1 MKEFIVWKDEYDTG
15 NALVDREHRELV
27 NLVNLLSAAADS
39 GESGSAFEDCFAAL
53 NRYVKQ
59 HFKDEEDLL
68 DAVDSPH
75 LERQRAQ
82 HALLARELFTL
93 WSSDRGEPR
102 ENLVQGLAE
111 WSRHRL
117 LAHLLSTD
125 VEAFNDFPFS
135 EAREQVRAAV
145 RQTARR

>member
-1 MKEFIVWKDEYDTG
+1 MKEFVVWKDEYLTG
-15 NALVDREHRELV
+15 NPLVDREHRELV
-27 NLVNLLSAAADS
+27 NLVNLLSAAAA
-39 GESGSAFEDCFAAL
+39 GEDSGSAFEDSFSAL

-75 LERQRAQ
+75 LERQRTQ
-82 HALLARELFTL
+82 HALLARELCML

-102 ENLVQGLAE
+102 EKVVHGLAE

-117 LAHLLSTD
+117 LDHLLTTD
-125 VEAFNDFPFS
+125 LEVFNDFPFS
-135 EAREQVRAAV
+135 EDKKS
-145 RQTARR
+145 

>member
-1 MKEFIVWKDEYDTG
+1 MKEFIVWKDEYLTG

-27 NLVNLLSAAADS
+27 DLVNLLSAAAA
-39 GESGSAFEDCFAAL
+39 GEESGSAFEDCFSAL

-75 LERQRAQ
+75 LERQRVQ
-82 HALLARELFTL
+82 HALLARELYML
-93 WSSDRGEPR
+93 WSGDMGEPR
-102 ENLVQGLAE
+102 EKVVHGLAE

-117 LAHLLSTD
+117 LAHLLTTD
-125 VEAFNDFPFS
+125 IKAFNDFPFS
-135 EAREQVRAAV
+135 EDKKS
-145 RQTARR
+145 